1 MFLSW
6 KQLSC
11 FSLCFC
17 KFCEIIDSFVFDVS
31 RENFGVIGL
40 VLSSLFFHK
49 RIWYNFTTSVVFR
62 ICVIN
67 PLTCFV
73 LLKHVVS
80 KIWSELVRLDF
91 TRGSLVS
98 DIRSIVVWLHGV
110 LVAIG
115 WTGSFV
121 WLPELPKMWGVYRS
135 FFKWRNEL
143 FLTLNRV
150 IISFLG
156 CVVIHWFVTSGHG
169 WLYLGSLFLINF
181 QCFIEPR
188 NPRLSL
194 NSKVLKTTCFLLR
207 MFRGLKFWR
216 ICHTRSQPRVFQGHF
231 F

>member
-17 KFCEIIDSFVFDVS
+17 KFYENIDSFVFDVS
-31 RENFGVIGL
+31 RVFGLI
-40 VLSSLFFHK
+40 LSSLFFHK

-67 PLTCFV
+67 PLTYVV

-115 WTGSFV
+115 WTGSSV
-121 WLPELPKMWGVYRS
+121 WLPELPKMWGVHRS

-156 CVVIHWFVTSGHG
+156 FV
-169 WLYLGSLFLINF
+169 L
-181 QCFIEPR
+181 
-188 NPRLSL
+188 
-194 NSKVLKTTCFLLR
+194 
-207 MFRGLKFWR
+207 
-216 ICHTRSQPRVFQGHF
+216 
-231 F
+231 